1 MQKEVIDWL
10 TQGKRRAIIITYL
23 KQPMTA
29 KQLAQVT
36 GMRQD
41 SCSYVLGEL
50 RTQRMVYCM
59 NPQARR
65 SRLYWLRKKGRQY
78 RKKILKMQRQ
88 AISADDLPDVDW
100 KLYGW
105 VCFTHRA
112 AVIQVLTEPLRPG
125 TIRKKVKQQNPDMK
139 ISANNIADILHL
151 FLEKRIIKPIK
162 MRKKVHLRYKLTERG
177 NNLRI
182 LLHQAETICKNRTGL
197 SQGFNQRPI

>member
-41 SCSYVLGEL
+41 SCSYVLAEL
-50 RTQRMVYCM
+50 HTYRMVYCM

-65 SRLYWLRKKGRQY
+65 SRLYWLTDQGKHY
-78 RKKILKMQRQ
+78 RKHILKIQGL
-88 AISADDLPDVDW
+88 ASPAYDLPTVDW

-105 VCFTHRA
+105 VCYTHRA
-112 AVIQVLTEPLRPG
+112 AVIQALTKPLQPAS
-125 TIRKKVKQQNPDMK
+125 IRRKVKQQNRDVK
-139 ISANNIADILHL
+139 ISTNNIADILHR
-151 FLEKRIIKPIK
+151 FLEKKIIKPVKI
-162 MRKKVHLRYKLTERG
+162 RKKAYRRYELTKPG
-177 NNLRI
+177 NNLRM
-182 LLHQAETICKNRTGL
+182 LLQQVEKVNSL
-197 SQGFNQRPI
+197 